1 MHDRSAFS
9 LRVSQASRSLLGLG
23 AVILVALIWPG
34 APIYAQDKDEG
45 RITSGADA
53 KPETEDKDAE
63 RIKSSTAEVPVVRY
77 DIGKLPE
84 PVQKMRNWIIS
95 AARSGDME
103 RMRPPL
109 ESGELPP
116 AFSFGSETDAIA
128 YWRKVS
134 RDGEGR
140 EILAEMLKVL
150 SAGFTVID
158 PGTADELFVWPYHA
172 VYPLNKL
179 TGSQKVEFFLLVNP
193 DDARTME
200 ESGVYFGY
208 RAGISA
214 DGTWQFFVAG
224 D

>member
-1 MHDRSAFS
+1 M
-9 LRVSQASRSLLGLG
+9 V
-23 AVILVALIWPG
+23 VALVCAALAVTG
-34 APIYAQDKDEG
+34 VSVSAQEKDEG
-45 RITSGADA
+45 RITTDGAKA
-53 KPETEDKDAE
+53 PAAGNKDGE
-63 RIKSSTAEVPVVRY
+63 RIESTAEAVPVVRY

-84 PVQKMRNWIIS
+84 PVQKMRRWIIS
-95 AARSGDME
+95 AARSGNLE
-103 RMRPPL
+103 KMRAPL
-109 ESGELPP
+109 EAGELPL
-116 AFSFGSETDAIA
+116 AFSFGDETDAISH
-128 YWRKVS
+128 WRQVS

-150 SAGFTVID
+150 SAGYAVID
-158 PGTADELFVWPYHA
+158 PGSADELFVWPYHA

-179 TGSQKVEFFLLVNP
+179 SGSQKVELFLLVNP

-208 RAGISA
+208 RTGISA